1 VTTGG
6 RKKPSSKKRGKAKQ
20 EHPFVMCNVYLP
32 YQEFVAA
39 LEKSG
44 VVNEIGRLSKQR
56 DLEWLALF
64 KKFLTPDDAEA
75 KASETDETYRIL
87 LPDIL
92 YSAAAFLALRLRAG
106 VSEQKRIKGV
116 ADKLFVERLSRII
129 PPRETKGRK
138 RIITFQDVARALG
151 KAEDKAKMESVA
163 REMGITR
170 QGLRKWY
177 ERENFADWEE
187 VKRFFAD
194 RETN

>member
-1 VTTGG
+1 
-6 RKKPSSKKRGKAKQ
+6 
-20 EHPFVMCNVYLP
+20 MCNVYLP

-44 VVNEIGRLSKQR
+44 VVNEIGRLSKKR
-56 DLEWLALF
+56 DLEWLTIGG
-64 KKFLTPDDAEA
+64 KILTPDEAEA
-75 KASETDETYRIL
+75 KASATDEVFQVL
-87 LPDIL
+87 LPDVL

-116 ADKLFVERLSRII
+116 ADKLFVERLSQII

-151 KAEDKAKMESVA
+151 RAGVKNGIESIA
-163 REMGITR
+163 RDMGVTR

-177 ERENFADWEE
+177 ERENFADWEA
-187 VKRFFAD
+187 VKDFFAD
-194 RETN
+194 GETN